1 MTATQTTQEAEDS
14 PPARLETRDRTLT
27 PFQSLAIAAAKGF
40 VRDKANLFFT
50 FLFPL
55 MFLVIFGLIFGSQGA
70 SKTTIGVVGDGPVIQ
85 ALSKVDAVEL
95 KHVDNVDAAAQQVKA
110 GDLPAYVVENGP
122 TVTVRFAAS
131 DQVKSSIVLGLVNGV
146 VSEQNVAATG
156 QPPHF
161 ALDVGQV
168 EDLSLKPIQYLTPG
182 LLSWAVSIGSV
193 FGAAMTLVSWR
204 KKQVLRRLRLAPV
217 RPATVLGSR
226 VVVVLGVALVQFVVF
241 VGVALLPLFGL
252 KLSGQWWLA
261 IPLLLIGS
269 LAFFSIG
276 MLVGAFCKTE
286 EAANGAANIVILPMA
301 FLSGSF
307 FPTDG
312 LPDWL
317 KAVSNVFPMKH
328 LNTGM
333 ADVMV
338 RGKGIEALFVPAA
351 VLIGF
356 TVVVGFIAARV
367 FKWEDD

>member
-1 MTATQTTQEAEDS
+1 M
-14 PPARLETRDRTLT
+14 RLEARDRTLT
-27 PFQSLAIAAAKGF
+27 PFQSLAMAAVKGF
-40 VRDKANLFFT
+40 VRDKATLFFT

-55 MFLVIFGLIFGSQGA
+55 MFLVIFGLILGNPGTSR
-70 SKTTIGVVGDGPVIQ
+70 TMIGVVGDGPVIQ
-85 ALSKVDAVEL
+85 ALAKLDVVEL
-95 KHVDNVDAAAQQVKA
+95 RHIDNVDAAAQRVKA

-131 DQVKSSIVLGLVNGV
+131 DQVKAGTVLGLVDGV
-146 VSEQNVAATG
+146 VSQQNVVATG
-156 QPPHF
+156 QRPRF
-161 ALDVGQV
+161 ALDIGQV
-168 EDLSLKPIQYLTPG
+168 EDQSLKPIQYLTPG
-182 LLSWAVSIGSV
+182 LLSWAVSLGSV

-204 KKQVLRRLRLAPV
+204 RKQVLRRLRLAPV

-226 VVVVLGVALVQFVVF
+226 VVVVLGVALVQGVVF
-241 VGVALLPLFGL
+241 VGVALLPSFGL

-312 LPDWL
+312 LPGWL
-317 KAVSNVFPMKH
+317 KAVSSVFPMKQ

-333 ADVMV
+333 IDVMV
-338 RGKGIEALFVPAA
+338 RGKGIDALFVPAV

-356 TVVVGFIAARV
+356 TVVVGFVAARV